1 MSEGLPQGR
10 LLAFYGDD
18 FTGSTAVMEAMSFAG
33 LPTVLFLG
41 VPRPEDL
48 QDYADYPGIGV
59 AGVARSKSPAWME
72 QHLPPVFEALAQL
85 DAPINHYKVCSTL
98 DSAPHVGSIGKAA
111 ELAIPRLGGSWHPI
125 LIAAP
130 IIKRYQAFG
139 NLFAIAGDKAYR
151 LDRHPTMSRHPVTP
165 MHEADVTQ
173 HIAKQTNLP
182 IGLVDLI
189 ALKSGHATAIA
200 DHLVA
205 IDCVDDETLEAAGRL
220 IWQNRGDRLFAIG
233 SQGVEYALI
242 AHWQAAGLIPPAPPL
257 PALKPARRIAVV
269 SGSCSPVTAE
279 QIDTALDRGFADL
292 RLDVTKAV
300 DAGAWRS
307 ELAHMS
313 ARMRAALSAGADP
326 LVYTARGP
334 DDGQVT
340 ALNMAI
346 EASGAN
352 ADEVHERIGSGLG
365 YLLDQI
371 LDGVELKRAVIAG
384 GDSSGH
390 ASLALGIRALT
401 AKAPVAASSMLCS
414 AKRADDELELAL
426 KGGQMGGPGYFVVAR
441 DGHDINLH
449 RRSMK

>member
-1 MSEGLPQGR
+1 MSERLPQGR

-41 VPRPEDL
+41 VPGAEDL
-48 QDYADYPGIGV
+48 QSYGDYAGIGI
-59 AGVARSKSPAWME
+59 AGVARSKSPAWMD
-72 QHLPPVFEALAQL
+72 QHLPPVFDALAQL
-85 DAPINHYKVCSTL
+85 GAPINHYKVCSTL
-98 DSAPHVGSIGKAA
+98 DSAPHIGSIGKAA
-111 ELAIPRLGGSWHPI
+111 ELAIPRVGGSWHPI

-139 NLFAIAGDKAYR
+139 NLFAIAGGKAYR

-165 MHEADVTQ
+165 MHEADVTL
-173 HIAKQTNLP
+173 HIGKQTDLP

-189 ALKSGHATAIA
+189 ALKSGNAAATQ

-205 IDCVDDETLEAAGRL
+205 IDCVDEETLKAAGRL
-220 IWQNRGDRLFAIG
+220 IWQNRGDRLFVIG

-242 AHWQAAGLIPPAPPL
+242 AHWQAEGMVPPAPPL

-279 QIDTALDRGFADL
+279 QIDMALGNGFADL

-300 DAGAWRS
+300 DTGAWQR
-307 ELAHMS
+307 ELANMTT
-313 ARMRAALSAGADP
+313 RMRTALSEGTDP

-334 DDGQVT
+334 DDDQVI
-340 ALNMAI
+340 ALNSAI
-346 EASGAN
+346 EVSGVN
-352 ADEVHERIGSGLG
+352 GDEVHERIGSGLG
-365 YLLDQI
+365 HLLGQI
-371 LDGVELKRAVIAG
+371 LDGVEMKRAVIAG

-401 AKAPVAASSMLCS
+401 AKAPVAASSMLCA

-426 KGGQMGGPGYFVVAR
+426 KGGQMGGPDYFVVAR
-441 DGHDINLH
+441 DGHDTNLH
-449 RRSMK
+449 RR